1 MTVKQL
7 YEGVPAQT
15 ALSVALGDKE
25 QGYRALYDICK
36 INDEGLGRMPPGCN
50 RGREKA
56 AIIALQKPGHII
68 QQYVHLRQKAI
79 WGGNLH
85 AIVEAVLEAI
95 TDIVNKAA
103 DPSCLEIDIVV
114 VWMGNE
120 LCGRRGVFLDP
131 GTPQWQ
137 IGPGV
142 IAHRIRVTSADFMF
156 AKLLPESRG
165 DLMRKYP
172 YDENAMSRHLKR
184 QAEIK
189 EAQQECPDPWEN
201 NYIPPPD
208 EPVTAMK
215 AVPEYILEWERV
227 RARLEEAK
235 KWVIEQA
242 DRPKKQQIY
251 QAPYR
256 PRVRRHQL

>member
-1 MTVKQL
+1 M
-7 YEGVPAQT
+7 
-15 ALSVALGDKE
+15 
-25 QGYRALYDICK
+25 
-36 INDEGLGRMPPGCN
+36 
-50 RGREKA
+50 
-56 AIIALQKPGHII
+56 
-68 QQYVHLRQKAI
+68 HLRQKAI

-103 DPSCLEIDIVV
+103 DPSCLEIDVVV

-172 YDENAMSRHLKR
+172 YDENAVAHMTYIYICVR
-184 QAEIK
+184 QAVVSC
-189 EAQQECPDPWEN
+189 ADVS
-201 NYIPPPD
+201 PP
-208 EPVTAMK
+208 
-215 AVPEYILEWERV
+215 
-227 RARLEEAK
+227 
-235 KWVIEQA
+235 
-242 DRPKKQQIY
+242 
-251 QAPYR
+251 
-256 PRVRRHQL
+256 